1 MVERNPQKNAETDR
15 RRILQAIGSSALVG
29 TGLIGSV
36 GLGTADEDDWE
47 TESLPQNKEAQL
59 RGDVL
64 STGAFKAIRDTTRDR
79 GFKPEMDKI
88 SGLVIKHKEEEIEQ
102 QALRIPCTSDNSEEK
117 KAAAVIYGIVG
128 ENKTQARCLSQKEE
142 EPVVVDS
149 AVTSS
154 SENANSDSIDVVTR
168 YYLSKELGDKNA

>member
-1 MVERNPQKNAETDR
+1 
-15 RRILQAIGSSALVG
+15 
-29 TGLIGSV
+29 
-36 GLGTADEDDWE
+36 
-47 TESLPQNKEAQL
+47 
-59 RGDVL
+59 
-64 STGAFKAIRDTTRDR
+64 
-79 GFKPEMDKI
+79 MDKI